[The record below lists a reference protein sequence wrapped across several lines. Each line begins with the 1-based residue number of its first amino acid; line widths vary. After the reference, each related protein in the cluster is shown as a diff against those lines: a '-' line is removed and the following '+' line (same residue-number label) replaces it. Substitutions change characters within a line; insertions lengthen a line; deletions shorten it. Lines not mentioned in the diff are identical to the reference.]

1 MSCLVELHFTS
12 SGEYFKTLDQQQY
25 ITVNIKMYYKNQ
37 VYLCYRNQTAYW
49 FIIFAHC
56 YKIAHIT

>member
-25 ITVNIKMYYKNQ
+25 ITVNIKMYYKIRCIYVIEIRQ
-37 VYLCYRNQTAYW
+37 
-49 FIIFAHC
+49 
-56 YKIAHIT
+56 HIGSSFLHTVIK